1 MFYSIFKGGRSRL
14 AKSFLNILKGESAG
28 HPFRGNQWTAGDRA
42 DLKAYPF
49 LKQIND
55 GVSALGG
62 SGDGFQ
68 TGMTNS
74 ADLVAAGAKA
84 MPEYM
89 KMMGGIASAI
99 GGRTVQGSDAK
110 ALVQSGFKGTGSTPI
125 FLVAPLKGA
134 SRIDEKVKNEEG
146 GNYNA
151 VRDIVRGTIA
161 VNSPKD
167 IPKVLAE
174 LKSQGLEMAR
184 AGKDRYSNPVMPY
197 GYRDV
202 LLNVKLPSGH
212 VAELQINTKDMITAK
227 EVDGH
232 AWYETERRI
241 RGQYHNSDAM
251 AKTSPDAGAYMT
263 AITKQI
269 RIYGTAYRK
278 DKGV

>member
-1 MFYSIFKGGRSRL
+1 MFSSIFHRGGHSAAR
-14 AKSFLNILKGESAG
+14 SFLNILKGDLAG

-55 GVSALGG
+55 GVTGLGG
-62 SGDGFQ
+62 SGKGFQ
-68 TGMTNS
+68 TGMTS
-74 ADLVAAGAKA
+74 AEDLISAGAKA

-89 KMMGGIASAI
+89 KMMGGIAGAL
-99 GGRTVQGSDAK
+99 GGRIVQGPDAK
-110 ALVQSGFKGTGSTPI
+110 ALVQGGFKGTGTTPVL
-125 FLVAPLKGA
+125 LVAPLKGA
-134 SRIDEKVKNEEG
+134 ARIDEKVKNEEK

-167 IPKVLAE
+167 IPRVLAE
-174 LKSQGLEMAR
+174 LKSQGVEMAR

-241 RGQYHNSDAM
+241 RGKYQNSDAM
-251 AKTSPDAGAYMT
+251 AKSSPDAGAYMT